1 MLAEL
6 YVENLAIIESLRLE
20 FAPGLNVLTGETGAG
35 KSIIIDA
42 VGLLL
47 GGRASAELVRTDCDT
62 AVVEGIF
69 ALSPEQRERL
79 KETLETYGLYDESG
93 ELIVRREVS
102 RERRASCRVNGRAV
116 PLAVLEELGRHL
128 IDVHGQGDHL
138 MLLQPR
144 HHIDYIDRFGALM
157 MQREAFGV
165 QVAELRRV
173 RAEISHL
180 RDDERELAR
189 RADLLRYQADEI
201 AAARL
206 QAGEEDDLGRE
217 RTRLANAEKLAE
229 LAAEVYGLLADSER
243 STRTISD
250 MLGAVVS
257 DLTTLAELDP
267 RLTEQHQ
274 RAESAL
280 YELDDLAHLIRSYA
294 DEIASD
300 PERLSEIEE
309 RLGLIRALQRKYGDS
324 IEQVLAYGERAQ
336 RELDTIEH
344 CGERLEALEAAEGA
358 VLARLGALG
367 TALSQRRKQAAQAL
381 AERIERELADLDMAR
396 ARFLVDVRWES
407 ADDGVPVDGARR
419 AFGATGLDR
428 VEFLIAPNVGE
439 APQSLARTAS
449 GGETSRLMLAMKN
462 ALAASDIVPTL
473 IFDEIDA
480 GIGGRTGDIVG
491 KKLWTLAR
499 NHQVFCVTHLAQM
512 ACYGERHLRVA
523 KTLAN
528 DRTVSVVTALT
539 PDERVDELA
548 MMLGGAVTEA
558 TRKSAEELL
567 QRAGQA
573 SA

>member
-1 MLAEL
+1 VLAEL

-69 ALSPEQRERL
+69 ALSPEHRERL
-79 KETLETYGLYDESG
+79 KETLEIYGLYDQSD

-102 RERRASCRVNGRAV
+102 RERRSSCRVNGRAV

-138 MLLQPR
+138 MLLQTR

-157 MQREAFGV
+157 EQRQAFGA

-173 RAEISHL
+173 RAEISAL

-189 RADLLRYQADEI
+189 RADLLRYQVDEI

-206 QAGEEDDLGRE
+206 QAGEEDDLARE

-243 STRTISD
+243 SPRTISD
-250 MLGAVVS
+250 MLGAVVN
-257 DLTTLAELDP
+257 DLTALAELDP

-280 YELDDLAHLIRSYA
+280 YELDDLAHLIRGYA

-300 PERLSEIEE
+300 PQRLSEIEE
-309 RLGLIRALQRKYGDS
+309 RLGLIRALQRKHGDS

-336 RELDTIEH
+336 RELDAIEH
-344 CGERLEALEAAEGA
+344 SGERLEALEAEEDA
-358 VLARLGALG
+358 LLTLLGALG
-367 TALSQRRKQAAQAL
+367 AALSQRRKQAAQAL

-396 ARFLVDVRWES
+396 ARFLVDMRWEP
-407 ADDGVPVDGARR
+407 ADDGVPVDGVRR
-419 AFGATGLDR
+419 AFGVTGLDHI
-428 VEFLIAPNVGE
+428 EFLIAPNVGE

-512 ACYGERHLRVA
+512 ASGTCAWPRRWPMSAQCRSSRRLR
-523 KTLAN
+523 
-528 DRTVSVVTALT
+528 
-539 PDERVDELA
+539 P
-548 MMLGGAVTEA
+548 M
-558 TRKSAEELL
+558 SAWT
-567 QRAGQA
+567 
-573 SA
+573 SWP